1 MATLMEKDVLLEY
14 AHIGHLLPKEKTAQ
28 TRQDSIAMGA
38 LWEQIIMTDPQDL
51 DFNEM
56 VQKIK
61 ALRSKYE
68 EDTDTNEAK

>member
-1 MATLMEKDVLLEY
+1 MEKEVLLEY
-14 AHIGHLLPKEKTAQ
+14 VSFGWLIKEKTLESEADL
-28 TRQDSIAMGA
+28 RAKGA

-51 DFNEM
+51 GFNEM

-68 EDTDTNEAK
+68 KN